1 MMGSF
6 QEAMKKA
13 GIASDAEIAA
23 AEPETSTASAEGG
36 AENGERKPR
45 PERPPRA
52 ERPPRPSEPEKIE
65 DKPCAKCGTVFTP
78 KHSKHRLCPKC
89 AEEHFTASK
98 EKEKT
103 KAERPESGEVKPGEA
118 KPAEASSRPPAPR
131 RDRPARPPRP
141 AGERD
146 SREHRE
152 PRDSHRENRETHRDT
167 NRDTNRE
174 TSREAPAGFPSDY
187 LRSGYFAGTA
197 LRDEVLDR
205 WAREVGALLVARGL
219 AALQMRAFYSHVKR
233 AEASSKAGRE
243 FRLVREELLKM
254 RPIAAARLGRR
265 LIPAEFADF
274 LDRNLELVKDAAST
288 RAFAEHFQAV
298 VGYTAGRLRK

>member
-6 QEAMKKA
+6 QDAMKKA

-23 AEPETSTASAEGG
+23 AEPESSAASTESGAEG
-36 AENGERKPR
+36 GERKPR

-52 ERPPRPSEPEKIE
+52 ERPPRSAEPEKVE
-65 DKPCAKCGTVFTP
+65 DKPCAKCGTVFSP

-103 KAERPESGEVKPGEA
+103 KAERPAEGGES
-118 KPAEASSRPPAPR
+118 KPAEAAPRPAAPR

-141 AGERD
+141 AGEQ
-146 SREHRE
+146 REHRDA
-152 PRDSHRENRETHRDT
+152 PRDSHRENRDSHRDTHRDS
-167 NRDTNRE
+167 NRDSN
-174 TSREAPAGFPSDY
+174 REAPAGFPSDY
-187 LRSGYFAGTA
+187 LRSGYFSGTA

-219 AALQMRAFYSHVKR
+219 AALQMRAFYAHVKR

-243 FRLVREELLKM
+243 FQLVREELLKM
-254 RPIAAARLGRR
+254 RPVAAARLGRR
-265 LIPAEFADF
+265 LIPGEFADF
-274 LDRNLELVKDAAST
+274 LDRNLELVKDAASM
-288 RAFAEHFQAV
+288 RAFGEHFQAV
-298 VGYTAGRLRK
+298 AGFTAGRLRK